1 MVVILLLYDF
11 FFLPKTSLWWTADEI
26 HLVAGKEGL
35 EREFFPKVFVI
46 FSKKTEKEEELLREA
61 YRISVRAKEA
71 DSAGCKLPTQ
81 K

>member
-1 MVVILLLYDF
+1 M
-11 FFLPKTSLWWTADEI
+11 
-26 HLVAGKEGL
+26 VAGKEGL

-61 YRISVRAKEA
+61 YRISVRAEEA

>member
-1 MVVILLLYDF
+1 M
-11 FFLPKTSLWWTADEI
+11 
-26 HLVAGKEGL
+26 

-61 YRISVRAKEA
+61 YRMCVRAEEA